1 MIYTGFEGEREGRR
15 EGENFVF
22 DLSLPPSLTLSLKP
36 GETFSQ
42 KESDESG
49 GNFQYANKDTTTSDF
64 WVEKMGFGRG
74 EVIFGDV
81 LNKIMGLRDTH
92 DTSCTS

>member
-1 MIYTGFEGEREGRR
+1 LRERGR
-15 EGENFVF
+15 EGEKERI
-22 DLSLPPSLTLSLKP
+22 LSLISHSLPLSLSLKP